1 MSNGTITQAVTAK
14 RSTRVYHGWIVV
26 AAATVV
32 ALFGWGLGFYGP
44 GVYLV
49 ALQES
54 YGWTTGELSSA
65 VTLYYL
71 FAASLVLAGGRLFEK
86 FGARPVVALGVI
98 AMASGAT
105 LLAAVREVWQ
115 VYLAFMVMA
124 IGWAA
129 MSGAA
134 INIIIAPWFDKRRG
148 LAVSLAL
155 TGSGLGGIVLT
166 PLLVA
171 LSTRYGLAAALHTL
185 VAAMLVLLL
194 PIVLIV
200 LRPRRADEHDTADSA
215 ADTVMPDSSTS
226 GKPSAAPWQLAPTL
240 RSEPFL
246 TISAPFAIG
255 LMAQVGFLTHQVA
268 FVSPLLGIDA
278 SAWAVGVTVLTAML
292 GRVVTGLFVGK
303 IDARVVASGNFLAQ
317 ALAMAA
323 FLVAEGPASLYL
335 ACGLLGLSV
344 GNMISLPGIVVQR
357 DFPKEHFA
365 RAISLVIGINQ
376 FTFAFGPG
384 LLGALRQAYGSYTPA
399 LLVCLAIHLVAAIVV
414 VAPAIRSLARR
425 P

>member
-1 MSNGTITQAVTAK
+1 MSDGTITQTATAR
-14 RSTRVYHGWIVV
+14 RSTRVYHGWTIV

-49 ALQES
+49 ALQERH
-54 YGWTTGELSSA
+54 GWTTAELSSA

-71 FAASLVLAGGRLFEK
+71 FAASLVLAGGRLFER

-105 LLAAVREVWQ
+105 LLASVREIWQ
-115 VYLAFMVMA
+115 VYVAFMVMA

-185 VAAMLVLLL
+185 VGVMLVLLL

-200 LRPRRADEHDTADSA
+200 LRPRRADEHDTADGA
-215 ADTVMPDSSTS
+215 ADTVMPDSSTA
-226 GKPSAAPWQLAPTL
+226 GKPGAAPWRLVPTL
-240 RSEPFL
+240 RSARFL
-246 TISAPFAIG
+246 TISAPFALG

-268 FVSPLLGIDA
+268 FVSPLMGIDA
-278 SAWAVGVTVLTAML
+278 SAWAVGVTVLAAML
-292 GRVVTGLFVGK
+292 GRVVTGVFAGR

-323 FLVAEGPASLYL
+323 FLVADGPASLYL
-335 ACGLLGLSV
+335 ACALLGLSV

-365 RAISLVIGINQ
+365 RAISLVVGINQ

-384 LLGALRQAYGSYTPA
+384 LLGALRQLYGSYTPA
-399 LLVCLAIHLVAAIVV
+399 LIVCLAIHLVAAIIV
-414 VAPAIRSLARR
+414 VAPSIRRR
-425 P
+425 AHSP

>member
-1 MSNGTITQAVTAK
+1 MSDGTITQTATAR
-14 RSTRVYHGWIVV
+14 RSTRVYHGWTVV
-26 AAATVV
+26 AAATAV

-49 ALQES
+49 ALQERH
-54 YGWTTGELSSA
+54 GWTTAELSSA

-71 FAASLVLAGGRLFEK
+71 FAASLVLAGGRLFER

-98 AMASGAT
+98 SMASGAT
-105 LLAAVREVWQ
+105 LLGSVREVWQ
-115 VYLAFMVMA
+115 VYVAFMVMA

-155 TGSGLGGIVLT
+155 TGSGLGGIILT

-185 VAAMLVLLL
+185 VGVMLVLLL

-200 LRPRRADEHDTADSA
+200 LRPRRADEHDTADRA
-215 ADTVMPDSSTS
+215 ADTVMPDSSTA
-226 GKPSAAPWQLAPTL
+226 GKPGAAPWRLAPTL
-240 RSEPFL
+240 RSARFL
-246 TISAPFAIG
+246 TISAPFALG

-268 FVSPLLGIDA
+268 FVSPLMGIDA

-292 GRVVTGLFVGK
+292 GRVVTGFFAGRM
-303 IDARVVASGNFLAQ
+303 DARVVASANFLAQ

-323 FLVAEGPASLYL
+323 FLVADGPASLYL
-335 ACGLLGLSV
+335 ACALLGLSV
-344 GNMISLPGIVVQR
+344 GNMISLPGIIVQR

-365 RAISLVIGINQ
+365 RAISLVVGINQ

-384 LLGALRQAYGSYTPA
+384 LLGALRQVYGSYAPA
-399 LLVCLAIHLVAAIVV
+399 LLVCLAIHLVAAIIV
-414 VAPAIRSLARR
+414 VAPAIRRLARSA
-425 P
+425 